1 MKQLNIFLIT
11 LLSFNLIQKNTA
23 YQEDIPGNVKSL
35 IAVINKSSSDLPNL
49 FLDNIL
55 LKNKSISVEKIFDG
69 TNDMYRI
76 ITNNPTYVEKYL
88 SRIPFVE
95 DVVYDTVVFEN
106 SLNDP
111 VYSSGS
117 TEYAFNQLQV
127 EEAWNHSTG
136 SSLVK
141 VGVIDSGIDSSHPDL
156 VGKVNRNISC
166 SFIYQAEELYDPID
180 PYENVIDRNPTD
192 ELGHGTFVAGIIGA
206 ISNNNIGISGI
217 CQNIDLVSLKV
228 RNPNGDIVISNIIAA
243 IFYANEN
250 NIKILNLSLG
260 EEFDINPI
268 TNEILKIQ
276 NPVQDYEFAKN
287 NRIDSMNLLKKAI
300 DNYNGLVICSAGNS
314 GIDNDYNKANFPASF
329 NCNNIISVGASNSY
343 DNIWYY
349 SNFGKTKVDLYA
361 PGQDVYSLESTSVN
375 NSIYKLSSGTSF
387 SAPYVTATAALILAK
402 NSNYSSLQIKNIILN
417 NVDKNSNYANKCV
430 SGGRLNVFKA
440 LHSTSNHVINYTQY
454 NYTHHRKYC
463 NSCTSYSFLE
473 EHNWVTSYSLNN
485 NLLNPNGLVQVRC
498 SLCGQVKSGGL
509 L

>member
-276 NPVQDYEFAKN
+276 NDGIMSLFQEN
-287 NRIDSMNLLKKAI
+287 SENE
-300 DNYNGLVICSAGNS
+300 VITDEL
-314 GIDNDYNKANFPASF
+314 I
-329 NCNNIISVGASNSY
+329 
-343 DNIWYY
+343 
-349 SNFGKTKVDLYA
+349 
-361 PGQDVYSLESTSVN
+361 ES
-375 NSIYKLSSGTSF
+375 
-387 SAPYVTATAALILAK
+387 
-402 NSNYSSLQIKNIILN
+402 NIIL
-417 NVDKNSNYANKCV
+417 
-430 SGGRLNVFKA
+430 LTLPTFKA
-440 LHSTSNHVINYTQY
+440 WLDVSII
-454 NYTHHRKYC
+454 KYL
-463 NSCTSYSFLE
+463 TLFLT
-473 EHNWVTSYSLNN
+473 N
-485 NLLNPNGLVQVRC
+485 
-498 SLCGQVKSGGL
+498 
-509 L
+509 